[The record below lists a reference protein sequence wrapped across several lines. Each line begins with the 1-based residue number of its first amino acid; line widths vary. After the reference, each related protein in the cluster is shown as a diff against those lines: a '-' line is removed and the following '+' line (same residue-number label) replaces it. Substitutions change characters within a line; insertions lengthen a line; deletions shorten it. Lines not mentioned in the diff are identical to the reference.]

1 MCKLSDPKVL
11 YVVRPRVVAE
21 TLEFLRLKGSDG
33 HEGVALW
40 PGKLEQALCTVS
52 EPLIPVQETGPLFYQ
67 IPEDETFR
75 ILELVS
81 TKGLVI
87 PIQVHSHPRE
97 AFHSWADD
105 ERAFIQHENGI
116 SIVVPDFAR
125 FSDQAFV
132 RRSRFYRLGA
142 DSSWKEMPHKEVGG
156 IFSFESR

>member
-1 MCKLSDPKVL
+1 MFKLSDPKVRYL
-11 YVVRPRVVAE
+11 VRQCVIWE

-33 HEGVALW
+33 DEGVALW
-40 PGKLEQALCTVS
+40 PGNLEQALCTVS

-75 ILELVS
+75 ILEVVS

-97 AFHSWADD
+97 AFHSLADD

-116 SIVVPDFAR
+116 SIVVPDFGR
-125 FSDQAFV
+125 FSDQDFV
-132 RRSRFYRLGA
+132 RRSRFYRLAA
-142 DSSWKEMPHKEVGG
+142 DSSWKEIPHKEVAK
-156 IFSFESR
+156 IFCFESR